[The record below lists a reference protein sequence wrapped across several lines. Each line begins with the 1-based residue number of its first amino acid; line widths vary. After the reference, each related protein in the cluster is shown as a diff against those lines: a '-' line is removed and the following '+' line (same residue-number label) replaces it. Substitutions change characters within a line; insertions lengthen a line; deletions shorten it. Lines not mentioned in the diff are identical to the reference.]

1 MGLTA
6 LIDIP
11 LVCHRCGRPASGA
24 ITFGGCGACG
34 GALVV
39 RRTAT
44 DIAEGWHRVWDSHS
58 VIEIAIGRSG
68 GVSPVS
74 LGEGRTPLLP
84 AARLAAAAGIG
95 RLWIKHEGCQPTG
108 SYKDRL
114 NAVAVAVA
122 AAAGYDRVATSSTG
136 NQGVSLAA
144 YAAAAG
150 VAADVFL
157 PDEAP
162 RHAEREV
169 HRLGGRVHRREW
181 SARTPELHALVAAGA
196 AYVGRNRPNPL
207 ANPYGLDG
215 YKSIAYE
222 IVAQLDGV
230 APDTVVMPSCG
241 GDGIFGVWRGF
252 QELASAGIIES
263 APAMVAAH
271 MAAAPA
277 VSEAFHRGD
286 ATVAPVPIG
295 PSRALSLLDEQG
307 GEHALWAMRE
317 SGGTSIL
324 IDDGELPAA
333 LDGYG
338 RLGIVAEPAAAA
350 ALAAVPRL
358 PVSGHG
364 GRVVV
369 VMTGNGARW
378 PQTWSGAIDETETE
392 VTAS

>member
-1 MGLTA
+1 

-11 LVCHRCGRPASGA
+11 LACHGCGRPASGGVS
-24 ITFGGCGACG
+24 FSGCEACG
-34 GALVV
+34 GTLVIQRSV
-39 RRTAT
+39 S
-44 DIAEGWHRVWDSHS
+44 DIAEAWRHVAEPNS
-58 VIEIAIGRSG
+58 VVHIAIGSSC
-68 GVSPVS
+68 GVAALS

-84 AARLAAAAGIG
+84 ATRAAAAAGVD

-122 AAAGYDRVATSSTG
+122 AGAGYDRVATSSTG

-150 VAADVFL
+150 VSADVFL
-157 PDEAP
+157 PQEAP
-162 RHAEREV
+162 RHAEHEV
-169 HRLGGRVHRREW
+169 QRLGGRVHRRQW
-181 SARTPELHALVAAGA
+181 GARAPELRSLVAAGV
-196 AYVGRNRPNPL
+196 AYVGRNRPSPL

-222 IVAQLDGV
+222 IVSQLDGI

-252 QELASAGIIES
+252 QELASAGIIGTR
-263 APAMVAAH
+263 PAMVAAH

-277 VSEAFHRGD
+277 VFESFHRGD
-286 ATVAPVPIG
+286 ASVTPVPIR

-324 IDDGELPAA
+324 VDDEELPDA
-333 LDGYG
+333 LDCYG
-338 RLGIVAEPAAAA
+338 QHGIVAEPAAGA
-350 ALAAVPRL
+350 ALAAVMRL
-358 PVSGHG
+358 HETGHG

-378 PQTWSGAIDETETE
+378 PQTFSGDNHETENE
-392 VTAS
+392 VIAS